1 MRTTKRRASEANRR
15 RQLLQHNFKETARTF
30 RQNSRHSQV
39 RGESATYFVR
49 AATKCDIFSP
59 SKMQFLVTNSKKTI
73 AFGERLQF
81 TIRDAEM
88 DELLTVA
95 TSLVRANRRV
105 VLNKLMS
112 NAFKHSKHESWH

>member
-1 MRTTKRRASEANRR
+1 
-15 RQLLQHNFKETARTF
+15 
-30 RQNSRHSQV
+30 
-39 RGESATYFVR
+39 
-49 AATKCDIFSP
+49 
-59 SKMQFLVTNSKKTI
+59 MQFLVTNSKKTI